1 MTESEAEAMAVWHV
15 TVNSEEPSYVVTA
28 PDATTACIAAAGAAG
43 IAGGDDDVVLA
54 RLLGRSVAVLEP
66 VAKMAEP
73 KRLGEPFKMVTE
85 EPLEMRVRSP
95 AVDKVH

>member
-1 MTESEAEAMAVWHV
+1 MGEIDMEAMAVWHV

-28 PDATTACIAAAGAAG
+28 PDPETACIAAAGAAG
-43 IAGGDDDVVLA
+43 IAGGEDDVAVA

-73 KRLGEPFKMVTE
+73 KRLGEPFKMVVE
-85 EPLEMRVRSP
+85 GAPER
-95 AVDKVH
+95 AH